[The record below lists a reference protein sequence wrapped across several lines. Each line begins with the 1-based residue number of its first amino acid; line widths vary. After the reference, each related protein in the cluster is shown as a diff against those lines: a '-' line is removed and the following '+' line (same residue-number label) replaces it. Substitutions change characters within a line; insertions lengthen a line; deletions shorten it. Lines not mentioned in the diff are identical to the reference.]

1 MKTQPPVPLVRKTC
15 NVCGGKR
22 YTDSMTV
29 EEQAVYAAAW
39 KCHDCN
45 VRTLEDW
52 REAAGDNPIS
62 DR

>member
-1 MKTQPPVPLVRKTC
+1 
-15 NVCGGKR
+15 
-22 YTDSMTV
+22 MTV